1 MKKITIALSAVIIL
15 AAFSFAGC
23 GKAEDGKITTTT
35 STTTTTT
42 RTTTTSKT
50 SVTTANNIP
59 SSTTVKDDENLE
71 DKITSELT
79 KISEKMD

>member
-23 GKAEDGKITTTT
+23 GKAEDGMITTTT
-35 STTTTTT
+35 STTTTTSA
-42 RTTTTSKT
+42 TTATSKT
-50 SVTTANNIP
+50 SVTTPNSIP
-59 SSTTVKDDENLE
+59 SSTTAEDDENLE